1 MANTV
6 SENMFLINAPAGS
19 GKTTFIK
26 NKINEIIE
34 NNKTCNILCI
44 TYTKRAAEELMAKIN
59 SKNVKIATIHSF
71 ISEFLK
77 IYFSNR
83 KVIDLYFET
92 YKENI
97 LNRINNPSN
106 DEQINITNQ
115 KYKEEHDGNLSFEY
129 IKNNTKSISYN
140 ELSYNSLYYGGLSHD
155 ALLSF
160 AEILLN
166 KFPIIKKRLSSLYEY
181 IFIDEYQD
189 TSANILRFF
198 YNSVKDTQT
207 KLFLCGDKMQQI
219 YKNYD
224 GTFEEYLTKFNSSTF
239 LLNTNYRSSECIV
252 TVLNNIYND
261 SSFIQKISAIQEK
274 GKKPQVYIT
283 EDVNSTLN
291 TIEDETPKIFKL
303 FIYNKE
309 RFEKIGAKNLYEQ
322 VSNMEKYSFG
332 KKYSPVDVLLKN
344 DIDNPDPL
352 FKLLFELNDFLKKYK
367 LKQHGLLIQKINN
380 KKHKIY
386 NKDTLKINKHED
398 KNNFQTLIES
408 IYNKYNENIKIL
420 EFLKFINDKNFVLNS
435 IIENYLEDTENNE
448 YSNVLEQ
455 NIGEFRKL
463 CEYLET
469 PKISTQHG
477 VKGEGHDEVVFIAE
491 DSGNPSVKMYKF
503 FELMAK
509 NDVCY
514 NEFENFYYEYIKDV
528 NDFENKNNIKVLEL
542 KKDTYNQYASSLN
555 ELLHKL
561 NQKYNNNLYY
571 KFFFWDSYQLYVQK
585 SGVTK
590 FRNAINP
597 NNIFGTLIAYKLFYV
612 GCSRAKK
619 TLKIIVK
626 RSKLDG
632 FYNEFK
638 DKIQKLGFDVLE
650 QID

>member
-140 ELSYNSLYYGGLSHD
+140 ELSYNSFYNGGLSHD

-160 AEILLN
+160 AEILLD
-166 KFPIIKKRLSSLYEY
+166 KFPIIKRRLSSLYKY

-189 TSANILRFF
+189 TSASILRFF

-224 GTFEEYLTKFNSSTF
+224 GTFEEYLTKFNSSTY

-261 SSFIQKISAIQEK
+261 SSFIQKISDIQEK
-274 GKKPQVYIT
+274 GNKPQVYIT
-283 EDVNSTLN
+283 EDANSTLN

-322 VSNMEKYSFG
+322 VSDMEKYSFG

-367 LKQHGLLIQKINN
+367 LKQYGLLIQKINN

-398 KNNFQTLIES
+398 KNNFQTLIEN

>member
-140 ELSYNSLYYGGLSHD
+140 ELSYNFFYNGELSHD

-160 AEILLN
+160 AEILLD
-166 KFPIIKKRLSSLYEY
+166 KFPIIKRRLSSLYKY

-189 TSANILRFF
+189 TSASILRFF

-224 GTFEEYLTKFNSSTF
+224 GTFEEYLTKFNSSTY

-261 SSFIQKISAIQEK
+261 SSFIQKISDIQEK
-274 GKKPQVYIT
+274 GNKPQVYIT
-283 EDVNSTLN
+283 EDINSTLN

-367 LKQHGLLIQKINN
+367 LKQYGLLIQKINN

-386 NKDTLKINKHED
+386 NKNTLKINKHED

-626 RSKLDG
+626 RSKLDE

>member
-115 KYKEEHDGNLSFEY
+115 KYKEEHNGNLSFEY

-140 ELSYNSLYYGGLSHD
+140 ELSYNSFYNGGLSHD

-160 AEILLN
+160 AEILLD
-166 KFPIIKKRLSSLYEY
+166 KFPIIKRRLSSLYKY

-189 TSANILRFF
+189 TSASILRFF

-224 GTFEEYLTKFNSSTF
+224 GTFEEYLTKFNSSTY

-261 SSFIQKISAIQEK
+261 SSFIQKISDIQEK
-274 GKKPQVYIT
+274 GNKPQVYIT
-283 EDVNSTLN
+283 EDANSTLN

-367 LKQHGLLIQKINN
+367 LKQYGLLIQKINN

-386 NKDTLKINKHED
+386 NKNTLKINKHED

>member
-115 KYKEEHDGNLSFEY
+115 KYKEEHDYNLSFEY

-160 AEILLN
+160 AEILLD

-261 SSFIQKISAIQEK
+261 SSFIQKISDIQEK
-274 GKKPQVYIT
+274 GNKPQVYIT
-283 EDVNSTLN
+283 EDINSTLN

-367 LKQHGLLIQKINN
+367 LKQYGLLIQKINN

-386 NKDTLKINKHED
+386 NKNTLKINKHED

>member
-140 ELSYNSLYYGGLSHD
+140 ELSYNFFYNGELSHD

-160 AEILLN
+160 AEILLD
-166 KFPIIKKRLSSLYEY
+166 KFPIIKRRLSSLYKY

-189 TSANILRFF
+189 TSASILRFF

-224 GTFEEYLTKFNSSTF
+224 GTFEEYLTKFNSSTY

-261 SSFIQKISAIQEK
+261 SSFIQKISDIQEK
-274 GKKPQVYIT
+274 GNKPQVYIT
-283 EDVNSTLN
+283 EDINSTLN

-367 LKQHGLLIQKINN
+367 LKQYGLLIQKINN

-386 NKDTLKINKHED
+386 NKNTLKINKHED

-585 SGVTK
+585 SGVTT

>member
-115 KYKEEHDGNLSFEY
+115 KYKEEHDYNLSFEY

-160 AEILLN
+160 AEILLD
-166 KFPIIKKRLSSLYEY
+166 KFPIIKRRLSSLYKY

-224 GTFEEYLTKFNSSTF
+224 GTFEEYLTKFNSSTY

-261 SSFIQKISAIQEK
+261 SSFIQKISDIQEK
-274 GKKPQVYIT
+274 GNKPQVYIT
-283 EDVNSTLN
+283 EDANSTLN

-367 LKQHGLLIQKINN
+367 LKQYGLLIQKINN

>member
-1 MANTV
+1 MGN
-6 SENMFLINAPAGS
+6 
-19 GKTTFIK
+19 
-26 NKINEIIE
+26 IE
-34 NNKTCNILCI
+34 L
-44 TYTKRAAEELMAKIN
+44 
-59 SKNVKIATIHSF
+59 
-71 ISEFLK
+71 
-77 IYFSNR
+77 
-83 KVIDLYFET
+83 
-92 YKENI
+92 
-97 LNRINNPSN
+97 P
-106 DEQINITNQ
+106 
-115 KYKEEHDGNLSFEY
+115 
-129 IKNNTKSISYN
+129 
-140 ELSYNSLYYGGLSHD
+140 NSLYNGELSHD

-160 AEILLN
+160 AEILLD
-166 KFPIIKKRLSSLYEY
+166 KFPIIKRRLSSLYKY

-189 TSANILRFF
+189 TSASILRFF

-224 GTFEEYLTKFNSSTF
+224 GTFEEYLTKFNSSTY

-261 SSFIQKISAIQEK
+261 SSFIQKISDIQEK
-274 GKKPQVYIT
+274 GNKPQVYIT
-283 EDVNSTLN
+283 EDINSTLN

-367 LKQHGLLIQKINN
+367 LKQYGLLIQKINN

>member
-140 ELSYNSLYYGGLSHD
+140 ELSYNSFYNGGLSHD

-160 AEILLN
+160 AEILLD
-166 KFPIIKKRLSSLYEY
+166 KFPIIKRRLSSLYKY

-189 TSANILRFF
+189 TSASILRFF

-224 GTFEEYLTKFNSSTF
+224 GTFEEYLTKFNSSTY

-261 SSFIQKISAIQEK
+261 SSFIQKISDIQEK
-274 GKKPQVYIT
+274 GNKPQVYIT
-283 EDVNSTLN
+283 EDANSTLN

-367 LKQHGLLIQKINN
+367 LKQYGLLIQKINN

-386 NKDTLKINKHED
+386 NKNTLKINKHED

-626 RSKLDG
+626 RSELDG

>member
-115 KYKEEHDGNLSFEY
+115 KYKEEHDYNLSFEY

-160 AEILLN
+160 AEILLD

-542 KKDTYNQYASSLN
+542 KKNTYNQYASSLN

>member
-140 ELSYNSLYYGGLSHD
+140 ELSYNSFYNGGLSHD

-160 AEILLN
+160 AEILLD
-166 KFPIIKKRLSSLYEY
+166 KFPIIKRRLSSLYKY

-189 TSANILRFF
+189 TSASILRFF

-224 GTFEEYLTKFNSSTF
+224 GTFEEYLTKFNSSTY

-261 SSFIQKISAIQEK
+261 SSFIQKISDIQEK
-274 GKKPQVYIT
+274 GNKPQVYIT
-283 EDVNSTLN
+283 EDANSTLN

-367 LKQHGLLIQKINN
+367 LKQYGLLIQKINN

-509 NDVCY
+509 NDICY

>member
-160 AEILLN
+160 AEILLD

-367 LKQHGLLIQKINN
+367 LKQYGLLIQKINN

-420 EFLKFINDKNFVLNS
+420 EFLKFINDKNFILNS

-455 NIGEFRKL
+455 NIGEFQKL

-528 NDFENKNNIKVLEL
+528 NNFENKNNIKVLEL

>member
-140 ELSYNSLYYGGLSHD
+140 ELSYNSFYNGGLSHD

-160 AEILLN
+160 AEILLD
-166 KFPIIKKRLSSLYEY
+166 KFPIIKRRLSSLYKY

-189 TSANILRFF
+189 TSASILRFF

-224 GTFEEYLTKFNSSTF
+224 GTFEEYLTKFNSSTY

-261 SSFIQKISAIQEK
+261 SSFIQKISDIQEK
-274 GKKPQVYIT
+274 GNKPQVYIT
-283 EDVNSTLN
+283 EDINSTLN

-367 LKQHGLLIQKINN
+367 LKQYGLLIQKINN

-386 NKDTLKINKHED
+386 NKNTLKINKHED

-626 RSKLDG
+626 RSKLDE

>member
-106 DEQINITNQ
+106 DEQINIKNQ

-140 ELSYNSLYYGGLSHD
+140 ELSYNSFYNGGLSHD

-160 AEILLN
+160 AEILLD
-166 KFPIIKKRLSSLYEY
+166 KFPIIKRRLSSLYKY

-189 TSANILRFF
+189 TSASILRFF

-224 GTFEEYLTKFNSSTF
+224 GTFEEYLTKFNSSTY

-261 SSFIQKISAIQEK
+261 SSFIQKISDIQEK
-274 GKKPQVYIT
+274 GNKPQVYIT
-283 EDVNSTLN
+283 EDANSTLN

-367 LKQHGLLIQKINN
+367 LKQYGLLIQKINN

-386 NKDTLKINKHED
+386 NKNTLKINKHED

-571 KFFFWDSYQLYVQK
+571 KFFFWDSYQLYVHK

>member
-115 KYKEEHDGNLSFEY
+115 KYKEEHDYNLSFEY

-160 AEILLN
+160 AEILLD

-332 KKYSPVDVLLKN
+332 KKYSSVDVLLKN

-367 LKQHGLLIQKINN
+367 LKQYGLLIQKINN

-420 EFLKFINDKNFVLNS
+420 EFLKFINDKNFILNS

-528 NDFENKNNIKVLEL
+528 NNFENKNNIKVLEL

-626 RSKLDG
+626 RSKLDR

>member
-6 SENMFLINAPAGS
+6 SGNMFLINAPAGS

-140 ELSYNSLYYGGLSHD
+140 ELSYNSFYNGGLSHD

-160 AEILLN
+160 AEILLD
-166 KFPIIKKRLSSLYEY
+166 KFPIIKRRLSSLYKY

-224 GTFEEYLTKFNSSTF
+224 GTFEEYLTKFNSSTY

-261 SSFIQKISAIQEK
+261 SSFIQKISDIQEK
-274 GKKPQVYIT
+274 GNKPQVYIT
-283 EDVNSTLN
+283 EDINSTLN

-367 LKQHGLLIQKINN
+367 LKQYGLLIQKINN

-386 NKDTLKINKHED
+386 NKNTLKINKHED

>member
-115 KYKEEHDGNLSFEY
+115 KYKEEHDYNLSFEY

-160 AEILLN
+160 AEILLD

-367 LKQHGLLIQKINN
+367 LKQYGLLIQKINN

-386 NKDTLKINKHED
+386 DKDTLKINKHED
-398 KNNFQTLIES
+398 KNNFQTLVES
-408 IYNKYNENIKIL
+408 IYHKYNENIKIL

>member
-115 KYKEEHDGNLSFEY
+115 KYKEEHDYNLSFEY

-160 AEILLN
+160 AEILLD